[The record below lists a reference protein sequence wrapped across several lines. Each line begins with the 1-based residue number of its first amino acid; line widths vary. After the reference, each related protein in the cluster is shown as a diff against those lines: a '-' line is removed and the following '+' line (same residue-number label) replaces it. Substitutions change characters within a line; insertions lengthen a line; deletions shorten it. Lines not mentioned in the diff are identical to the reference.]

1 MEYIQVSSNTCDLG
15 NKWLERELRH
25 VNFGD
30 KRLIKR
36 LIKTGTC
43 IEGEASGSINQS
55 CKGWSDAKGAY
66 RLFSNKKF
74 DPAEV
79 YSSHYQSTQERI
91 KGKKFVFAV
100 QDTSYLDFDSHLK
113 TKGLGSISKAYT
125 KHKMGL
131 MLHSTLMLSI
141 EGLPLGLS
149 SQQCWSRTL
158 RKETA
163 QEKSRRKYISSIEDK
178 ESYKW
183 ITALKE
189 TMNIIPKGTEVITV
203 GDRESDIFELL
214 WSCQELNSLF
224 IVRNRQNRK
233 FICSN
238 MGKINL
244 QTRLNQIS
252 EKKEII
258 IEVPKKKN
266 GTAREANIEIKYMS
280 GLIPIRSPSLYGSK
294 KHDHKISDKVAV
306 YVIRAKEINSPKG
319 SEAIDWTLL
328 TNIPVNSFEDAI
340 EKIDWYKLRWK
351 IEEYFR
357 VLKSGCKIENAR
369 LATKERLEKLIA
381 LKSII
386 AFKILYL
393 SKAAISN
400 PEESCSKILTSK
412 EWQALY
418 IREHK
423 TIIIPKDPPTIKQA
437 IIWLG
442 KLGGFMNRKSD
453 KLPGTMTL
461 WRGYENLKESME
473 MLCLFIPQTYG

>member
-1 MEYIQVSSNTCDLG
+1 MEYIQASTNTYDLG

-25 VNFGD
+25 VSFGD
-30 KRLIKR
+30 KRLVKR
-36 LIKTGTC
+36 LIKTVTC
-43 IEGEASGSINQS
+43 IEGKASGSINQS
-55 CKGWSDAKGAY
+55 CRGWSDAKGAY

-79 YSSHYQSTQERI
+79 YSSHYESTQERI
-91 KGKKFVFAV
+91 KRRKLVFAV

-113 TKGLGSISKAYT
+113 TRGLGSISKAYT

-131 MLHSTLMLSI
+131 MLHSTIMLSV
-141 EGLPLGLS
+141 EGLPLGLA
-149 SQQCWSRTL
+149 SQQCWSRAI
-158 RKETA
+158 REETA
-163 QEKSRRKYISSIEDK
+163 QEKSRRRYTSSIEDK

-189 TMNIIPKGTEVITV
+189 TMSIIPEGTEVITI

-244 QTRLNQIS
+244 QTGLNQIS

-258 IEVPKKKN
+258 IKVPRKKN
-266 GTAREANIEIKYMS
+266 ETAREASIEIKYMS
-280 GLIPIRSPSLYGSK
+280 GLIPIRPPSLYGSK
-294 KHDHKISDKVAV
+294 KHEHKISDKVAV
-306 YVIRAKEINSPKG
+306 YVIRAKEINPPKG

-393 SKAAISN
+393 SKAAITS
-400 PEESCSKILTSK
+400 PEESCSKILNPK

-423 TIIIPKDPPTIKQA
+423 TIIMPKDPPTIKQA

-473 MLCLFIPQTYG
+473 ILCLLIP